1 MTKLKQRKS
10 MLTNKLL
17 SLGLVLALK
26 DQILCKEFQDEAGEK
41 YNSSF
46 SVFQEW
52 LPDLTMDLKW
62 SKVAKMRVSKLYDA
76 FARNK

>member
-46 SVFQEW
+46 SVFQE
-52 LPDLTMDLKW
+52 
-62 SKVAKMRVSKLYDA
+62 
-76 FARNK
+76 